1 MLLIPKET
9 VDEVLTIADT
19 IKAVDDAFRR
29 WGGSLVPERIQM
41 RADNGEL
48 FIMAG
53 ELGTSGQLGLKTV
66 TLFPGND
73 DHGVPRTLA
82 STMAFDPQTG
92 AVEVTLD
99 ATHIT
104 NYRTGAIGA
113 VAARYLAPPDPNT
126 VAIFGSSTQGRY
138 QARALDEE
146 LNLEA
151 IRIYS
156 RSEMKHDAVEEL
168 SPELDARVV
177 PADTPADACADA
189 GVVVAATTSPVPVFD
204 ADDVEEGALI
214 VGVGSNAPDM
224 REIPGETM
232 ARAAGVYTD
241 DHDLC
246 MQTGDIADA
255 VDEGHLSASGV
266 TRFADRLT
274 GPDPHRTDPEGTYVV
289 KSVGSILLDIQVAD
303 TVIDRVRE
311 RGLGTTFD
319 LQGLEDGT
327 EGRKE

>member
-1 MLLIPKET
+1 MLLIPMET
-9 VDEVLTIADT
+9 VDEVLTIAET
-19 IKAVDDAFRR
+19 IEAVDDAFRQ
-29 WGGSLVPERIQM
+29 WEGSLVPERIQM

-53 ELGTSGQLGLKTV
+53 EIATSGQLGLKTV
-66 TLFPGND
+66 TLFPDND
-73 DHGVPRTLA
+73 EHGVPRTLA
-82 STMAFDPQTG
+82 SMMAFDPETG
-92 AVEVTLD
+92 AVDVTLD

-113 VAARYLAPPDPNT
+113 VASRYLAPPDPDT

-146 LNLEA
+146 LDLEA

-156 RSEMKHDAVEEL
+156 RSEMKHDAVEDL

-177 PADTPADACADA
+177 AADTPADACADA
-189 GVVVAATTSPVPVFD
+189 DVVVAATTSPVPVFD
-204 ADDVEEGALI
+204 ADDVKEGALI

-224 REIPGETM
+224 REIPGEAM
-232 ARAAGVYTD
+232 RSAEEVYTD

-255 VDEGHLSASGV
+255 IEEGYLSESKV
-266 TRFADRLT
+266 SRFADRVT
-274 GPDPHRTDPEGTYVV
+274 ATDPHRTDPNGTYVV

-303 TVIDRVRE
+303 MVIDRARE
-311 RGLGTTFD
+311 RGMGTTFD
-319 LQGLEDGT
+319 LQGHGV
-327 EGRKE
+327 R